1 MSGKPSPNSS
11 HHTYVVRPNDTL
23 SGIAQQQLGSAH
35 RWTEIAKANNVRDA
49 HRLMIGQRLT
59 LPEAGRQVDQFQ
71 RWRIAVPSN
80 LGMPPHQRP
89 ATLLPGRAF
98 MFVVAD
104 EMNPLT
110 RRAVRKVLLPPKGVT
125 DFAEIA
131 RLSHPEKFGFSPRNP
146 GSPVSLGRHVG
157 GRVDSRF
164 ISASERTFGSPRF
177 EGQKFWINIDKARRA
192 GVVVH
197 ESSDIIADLDR
208 VTAKTRNPVQ
218 KANFQAIRKLSTTVD
233 HELVFEGKIPAGAIK
248 TGSMMAIT
256 KGAQVVSG
264 VGIVLTAYDLEQAA
278 QRSHDQHSIKPR
290 AAETVRQ
297 AGGWGGAL
305 AGAELGA
312 MTGVAVGIETGPG
325 ALVTGLIGGMIG
337 GIAGFTGANWIASY
351 IEP

>member
-1 MSGKPSPNSS
+1 MNGKPSPKSS

-23 SGIAQQQLGSAH
+23 SGIAQRQLGSAH

-49 HRLMIGQRLT
+49 HRLLIGQRLT
-59 LPEAGRQVDQFQ
+59 LPEAGRQADQFNH
-71 RWRIAVPSN
+71 WRIAVPSN
-80 LGMPPHQRP
+80 LGMPPHERP

-98 MFVVAD
+98 MYVIAD

-110 RRAVRKVLLPPKGVT
+110 RRAVRKVILPPKGVT
-125 DFAEIA
+125 DYAEIA
-131 RLSHPEKFGFSPRNP
+131 RLSHPEKHGFSPREA

-164 ISASERTFGSPRF
+164 ISASERPFGSPRL

-197 ESSDIIADLDR
+197 ENSAIISDLDR
-208 VTAKTRNPVQ
+208 VIAKTRSPVQ
-218 KANFQAIRKLSTTVD
+218 KANLQAIRKLSITVD
-233 HELVFEGKIPAGAIK
+233 RELVFEGKIPAGAVK
-248 TGSMMAIT
+248 TGSMMAFT
-256 KGAQVVSG
+256 RGAQIVSG

-278 QRSHDQHSIKPR
+278 QRSHDQHSIKPL

-305 AGAELGA
+305 AGAEFGA
-312 MTGVAVGIETGPG
+312 LAGATVGIETGPG
-325 ALVTGLIGGMIG
+325 ALITGLFGGIIG